1 MNNQGYR
8 EMGSL
13 LAGTGNL
20 LRPIVND
27 TLDTTEAKGALQA
40 ELINIDRTQLDYS
53 TLIAN
58 YVDANDSFSLIL
70 KAELNI

>member
-1 MNNQGYR
+1 
-8 EMGSL
+8 MGSL
-13 LAGTGNL
+13 LAGIGNL
-20 LRPIVND
+20 LKPNVND
-27 TLDTTEAKGALQA
+27 TVDTTEAKGTLWA
-40 ELINIDRTQLDYS
+40 ELTNIDRTWLDYS